1 MEEVVP
7 LMELAEYF
15 LNQPT
20 ISLFPLLIMILI

>member
-1 MEEVVP
+1 